1 MKKLNT
7 YITHLKMVKYRVVR
21 GNEEAT
27 FSNAKK
33 SIENIL
39 ESKTPRLVYYRI
51 IKTLDIMKMG
61 GYHERATDK
70 CAGEQ

>member
-1 MKKLNT
+1 
-7 YITHLKMVKYRVVR
+7 MVKYRVVR